1 MNIKAAML
9 LLLLFLVQRL
19 ALSSEIFEFKYVKGT
34 KFRLEGKDNQKVY
47 FNGHYNSSS
56 TTNIQISSEIKDTK
70 EKFANI
76 KAFFRILK
84 RKNINEPY
92 LLNEE
97 FEETFSVN
105 KQGEYIIGANQ
116 KKTLC

>member
-19 ALSSEIFEFKYVKGT
+19 ALSSEIFEFKYIKGT

-70 EKFANI
+70 KNLQT
-76 KAFFRILK
+76 LK
-84 RKNINEPY
+84 LFLE
-92 LLNEE
+92 
-97 FEETFSVN
+97 S
-105 KQGEYIIGANQ
+105 
-116 KKTLC
+116 

>member
-47 FNGHYNSSS
+47 L
-56 TTNIQISSEIKDTK
+56 TAITIQVLQQIF
-70 EKFANI
+70 KFQV
-76 KAFFRILK
+76 K
-84 RKNINEPY
+84 
-92 LLNEE
+92 
-97 FEETFSVN
+97 
-105 KQGEYIIGANQ
+105 
-116 KKTLC
+116 